1 MAQYGASIRVRS
13 ERRLPG
19 ATVRATVYYVGRSV
33 ARTGDLG
40 LGRLSEPAL
49 LVLAALAPGA
59 KHGYA
64 IIREVAERAG
74 QRLGPGTLYGAISRL
89 EAQGFIEPLDLEE
102 RGRRPYRITPS
113 GRRAF
118 DGRLAELTRYQS
130 ALLQLAAAR

>member
-1 MAQYGASIRVRS
+1 MARCGASLRVCS
-13 ERRLPG
+13 PGRLPG
-19 ATVRATVYYVGRSV
+19 GTVRATVYYVGRNV
-33 ARTGDLG
+33 ARPGDLG

-49 LVLAALAPGA
+49 LVLAALAPGS

-64 IIREVAERAG
+64 IIRDVAEHAG

-102 RGRRPYRITPS
+102 RGRRPYRITAS

-118 DGRLAELTRYQS
+118 DERLAELTRYQS
-130 ALLQLAAAR
+130 ALLQLAAR